1 MRMRYNFGGPVS
13 VRIGLPGLSSSVY
26 FSCSV
31 EDGIMRRIF
40 LGDANLIHN
49 YLSSTAGPSNLLDW
63 AIQRCGDRRHAR
75 RSRTQPPSRFPDRSS
90 RLVLGR
96 RHTRRSCTL
105 IEKNDR
111 RSCSQAVSRRARLG
125 EAELQAH
132 SERRPAVE
140 RTARGRVSAGE
151 GRPAAGAPRDGEGE
165 AAAARAKGRA
175 GRRRRRRA
183 MARASARAGSLASFG
198 LAACGFG

>member
-1 MRMRYNFGGPVS
+1 MRYNFGGPVS

-111 RSCSQAVSRRARLG
+111 RSCSQAVSRRARMG

-132 SERRPAVE
+132 S
-140 RTARGRVSAGE
+140 E
-151 GRPAAGAPRDGEGE
+151 GRPAAGAPRDGGGE

-175 GRRRRRRA
+175 GQRLRPL
-183 MARASARAGSLASFG
+183 ASPRAGLVEPGRGVAWG
-198 LAACGFG
+198 RGEPQ